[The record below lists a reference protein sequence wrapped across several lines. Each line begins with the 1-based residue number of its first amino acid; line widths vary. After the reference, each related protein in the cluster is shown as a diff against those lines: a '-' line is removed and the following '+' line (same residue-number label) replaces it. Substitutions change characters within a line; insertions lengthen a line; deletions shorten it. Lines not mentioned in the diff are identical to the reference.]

1 MVNTDGIQTC
11 SSFQPYGESKMEKQR
26 CGWAKPTNP
35 LYIEYHDREWGV
47 PVHDDRL
54 LFEFLVLESFQAGL
68 SWEIVLKKR
77 DAFRKAFADFSVT
90 EVAAFDQKRSD
101 ELQNDAA
108 IIRNK
113 MKIAATIN
121 NAIHFIK
128 VAEEFGS
135 FDRYFWRF
143 VEGKPIVNH
152 WQALDQ
158 IPAHT
163 KLSDAISKD
172 LKQRGFKF
180 LGTTIVYSH
189 MQATGMINDHLVNC
203 FRHQEVQQLG

>member
-1 MVNTDGIQTC
+1 
-11 SSFQPYGESKMEKQR
+11 MEKQR
-26 CGWAKPTNP
+26 CSWAKPTNP
-35 LYIEYHDREWGV
+35 MYIDYHDREWGV
-47 PVHDDRL
+47 PVHDDRV

-77 DAFRKAFADFSVT
+77 EAFRMAFADFL
-90 EVAAFDQKRSD
+90 VAKVASFGKKQI
-101 ELQNDAA
+101 EALQNNAA

-113 MKIAATIN
+113 LKIEASVN
-121 NAIHFIK
+121 NAIQLIK

-135 FDRYFWRF
+135 FDHYIWRF
-143 VEGKPIVNH
+143 AEGKPVVNH
-152 WQALDQ
+152 WQSLDQ

-163 KLSDAISKD
+163 DLSDAISKD

-189 MQATGMINDHLVNC
+189 MQATGMINDHLISC
-203 FRHQEVQQLG
+203 FRFKEIQLLA